1 MMKQSF
7 ASMRKIPC
15 WDQRVEATLAAIIQQ
30 TTATMAATIQP
41 LIQPSWLLG
50 MTNGLIPG
58 IYKTAFLLKLF
69 TMTKSCWEQPSIS
82 IWVSSSYCFLWQSF
96 PSNPPHRYWLH
107 YWTQMPKITGV
118 SGCQRRQL
126 YSWSALHFCWTSR
139 KFSPYILSV
148 CWNRQKTRIME
159 SK

>member
-15 WDQRVEATLAAIIQQ
+15 WDQRVEAILAAIIQQ

-50 MTNGLIPG
+50 MTNG
-58 IYKTAFLLKLF
+58 IYRTAFLLKLF
-69 TMTKSCWEQPSIS
+69 TITKSFWEQPSIS
-82 IWVSSSYCFLWQSF
+82 IWVLSSYCFLWQSF
-96 PSNPPHRYWLH
+96 PSSPPHRYWLH